1 MIIVKIKFYV
11 ISSLIYDK
19 YFYLEFLNR
28 NLRRIFCLAKV
39 ILSNKLIMRSD
50 EPVLMQPRTK
60 KSVRIAPKHI
70 ENIIGND
77 VIRNPPKPKDQSFS
91 SYSNIKP
98 KIIIPPRK
106 FAGYVDL
113 ANEVRFNKSNYDI
126 RMLTFDRIKFV

>member
-1 MIIVKIKFYV
+1 
-11 ISSLIYDK
+11 
-19 YFYLEFLNR
+19 
-28 NLRRIFCLAKV
+28 
-39 ILSNKLIMRSD
+39 MRSD

-70 ENIIGND
+70 ENIVGND

-91 SYSNIKP
+91 SFSNIKP

-126 RMLTFDRIKFV
+126 RMLTFDRTKFVS